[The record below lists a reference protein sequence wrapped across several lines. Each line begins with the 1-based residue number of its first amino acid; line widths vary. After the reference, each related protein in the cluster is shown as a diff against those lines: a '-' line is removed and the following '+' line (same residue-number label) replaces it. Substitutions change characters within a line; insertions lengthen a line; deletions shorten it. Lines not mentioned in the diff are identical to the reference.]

1 MIKSKNNDCGTP
13 PGNLVVTILSHI
25 RKQVVKQLTH
35 KQRKMPGFQPDE
47 AKLNMEIRREL
58 ESLTPL
64 TLGMEKKKTLHI
76 IHIWVTQYI

>member
-1 MIKSKNNDCGTP
+1 M
-13 PGNLVVTILSHI
+13 VE
-25 RKQVVKQLTH
+25 QLTH
-35 KQRKMPGFQPDE
+35 KQRKMPGFQSDE

-76 IHIWVTQYI
+76 IHIWVT